1 MLLKNLKP
9 SSLPEWKRLD
19 KSREDS
25 DKRTTANLEAKV
37 KAQAPNLHR
46 SLWLQECLHPLI
58 MPHNSSPRQTPGF
71 SSLSRMA
78 CLGHTRRWEQPP
90 PMVATQPALLPT
102 SVSIPLE
109 RRPAL
114 CRGILFSFLCFPCYC
129 FCSGESMQGRTG
141 ADKTNFSSLDG
152 QGCRA
157 GREMPMGWELAG
169 LRAR

>member
-19 KSREDS
+19 TSGEDS

-37 KAQAPNLHR
+37 KAQASILHR

-78 CLGHTRRWEQPP
+78 CLGHTRTWEQPHQGSYSASITP
-90 PMVATQPALLPT
+90 LQWVFPWRGDQLSAVGFFFLSCVLL
-102 SVSIPLE
+102 VIVF
-109 RRPAL
+109 AVVNQ
-114 CRGILFSFLCFPCYC
+114 CREEQVLLKPISLP
-129 FCSGESMQGRTG
+129 SMAGAVRLVEKCPWTG
-141 ADKTNFSSLDG
+141 S
-152 QGCRA
+152 
-157 GREMPMGWELAG
+157 
-169 LRAR
+169 

>member
-90 PMVATQPALLPT
+90 PHGSYSAGITPHFSEYSPGEAT
-102 SVSIPLE
+102 
-109 RRPAL
+109 
-114 CRGILFSFLCFPCYC
+114 
-129 FCSGESMQGRTG
+129 
-141 ADKTNFSSLDG
+141 SSLPWDFVFFLVFSLLLFL
-152 QGCRA
+152 Q
-157 GREMPMGWELAG
+157 W
-169 LRAR
+169 